1 MQIGRISGTAPCL
14 IDMARYLLKH
24 ATVMT
29 MDADYTLY
37 EDGYVLIDGAEIRA
51 VGPCSQLAQLDDL
64 TGFQVLDCIGKL
76 ILPGMVN
83 THCHAPMVVF
93 RSLGDDVPDRLRRY
107 MIPLENRIMNET
119 VCETA
124 ASYAMAEMLL
134 GGVTTVCDNY
144 AYTQQSAR
152 AAERLHIRAVLGGP
166 ERVMPSTEPDL
177 DQEARNLAYQKQF
190 IQEWKGHPLVTPMAA
205 CHAPYSESAAQL
217 KACADLAQEQDV
229 LLTMHTAEM
238 PYEVEQC
245 RREHGVSP
253 VEYLDQ
259 LGVLSPRFLAAHAIL
274 VDEKDIQLMARRG
287 VRVSHNIGSNL
298 KSAKGVAP
306 VASMRQAGIP
316 VGLGSDGAMS
326 GNTLDILTQLPVCAK
341 AQKTATHDRSIF
353 PAREVLSMATLE
365 GARALRMEE
374 QIGSLEPGKYADLIV
389 LETDS
394 PNMCPIYDPYS
405 AVVYSA
411 NPSNVE
417 SVFVHGKQ
425 VVDHRKLLTADFGQ
439 LKRELLCYC
448 DQICAEADAIDRQ
461 LEATPV
467 KLAY

>member
-1 MQIGRISGTAPCL
+1 MG
-14 IDMARYLLKH
+14 RYLLKH
-24 ATVMT
+24 GTVLT
-29 MDADYTLY
+29 MDTDYTLY
-37 EDGYVLIDGAEIRA
+37 EDGYVLTDGAKIQS
-51 VGPCSQLAQLDDL
+51 VGPCSELDKLGDL
-64 TGFQVLDCIGKL
+64 TAVQMMDCTGKL
-76 ILPGMVN
+76 ILPGMIN

-107 MIPLENRIMNET
+107 MIPLENRIMDET

-166 ERVMPSTEPDL
+166 ERVMPSTEPNL
-177 DQEARNLAYQKQF
+177 EQEARNLAYQRRF
-190 IQEWKGHPLVTPMAA
+190 VQEWKEHPFVKPMAA
-205 CHAPYSESAAQL
+205 CHAPYSESATQL
-217 KACADLAQEQDV
+217 QACAALAEEQDV

-238 PYEVEQC
+238 PYEADQC
-245 RREHGVSP
+245 RKEHGVSP

-259 LGVLSPRFLAAHAIL
+259 LGILSPRFLAAHAIL
-274 VDEKDIQLMARRG
+274 VDEKDICLMAQRG
-287 VRVSHNIGSNL
+287 VRVSHNVGSNL

-306 VASMRQAGIP
+306 VASMQQAGIP
-316 VGLGSDGAMS
+316 VGLGTDGAMS
-326 GNTLDILTQLPVCAK
+326 GNTLDILTQLPLCAK
-341 AQKTATHDRSIF
+341 AQKTATHDRSVF

-374 QIGSLEPGKYADLIV
+374 QIGSLESGKYADLII

-425 VVDHRKLLTADFGQ
+425 VVDHRKLLTADFYQ
-439 LKRELLCYC
+439 LKQELLCYC
-448 DQICAEADAIDRQ
+448 DKIRAAADEIDRQ
-461 LEATPV
+461 MEAMTT